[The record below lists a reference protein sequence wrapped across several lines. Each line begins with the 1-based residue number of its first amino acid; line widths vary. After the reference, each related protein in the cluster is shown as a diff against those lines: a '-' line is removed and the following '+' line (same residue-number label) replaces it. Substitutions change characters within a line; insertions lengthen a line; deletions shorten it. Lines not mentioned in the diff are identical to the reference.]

1 MESNQNVTD
10 QSDTRKRIEQLV
22 AALNQASQ
30 AYYNGQDEIM
40 SNYEWDQ
47 MFDELQMLEKETGYV
62 MPESPTQNAGY
73 EEAGGEKG
81 EGGEEAKGVGEG
93 CVAERRVEDW
103 GGEGE
108 EAEDTQVEGN
118 ENVRCWLF
126 VGALI
131 VW

>member
-62 MPESPTQNAGY
+62 MPESPTQNTKKR
-73 EEAGGEKG
+73 EEKKKPMNIRHFPWLRPNRYQNFRNGQKISQYGSP
-81 EGGEEAKGVGEG
+81 
-93 CVAERRVEDW
+93 
-103 GGEGE
+103 
-108 EAEDTQVEGN
+108 GN
-118 ENVRCWLF
+118 WMV
-126 VGALI
+126 
-131 VW
+131 

>member
-1 MESNQNVTD
+1 M
-10 QSDTRKRIEQLV
+10 
-22 AALNQASQ
+22 
-30 AYYNGQDEIM
+30 G
-40 SNYEWDQ
+40 
-47 MFDELQMLEKETGYV
+47 G
-62 MPESPTQNAGY
+62 
-73 EEAGGEKG
+73 EEAGGKEG